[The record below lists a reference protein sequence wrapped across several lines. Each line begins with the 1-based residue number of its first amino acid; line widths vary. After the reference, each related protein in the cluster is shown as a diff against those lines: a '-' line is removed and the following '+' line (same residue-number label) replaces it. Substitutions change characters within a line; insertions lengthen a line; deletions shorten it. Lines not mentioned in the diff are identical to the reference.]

1 MSGYNFNVTKILDTE
16 VLIVGAGNAGLMAAT
31 AAAEKGAKVT
41 VIEKE
46 DSINLMRVGL
56 AGVGTN
62 AQKRAGITIN
72 KYDLVE
78 YLAAFAQHNVD
89 EDLIYHW
96 ANHSAEAVNWVEDN
110 ILKPHGAHLRSEPD
124 AMLTSSAYEAFP
136 TENDPTVDD
145 KTFTFYG
152 EWIQEKV
159 KEMGVTLK
167 FKTPLVQLIKGSDGV
182 QGVIVH
188 DLTSNEYW
196 QIKVSK
202 GVILA
207 TGGYSANT
215 ELLKKWNP
223 VALKKNVYN
232 DSPRN
237 DGAGIVSALDVGAIK
252 DEEPAHCIFDRGLVP
267 VGTKTEDM
275 YVQTATY
282 KDWLWLGSHPLLK
295 VNLRG
300 QRFSNE
306 SVPYQFIVNAAS
318 KQPGYLYAM
327 IWDDNYGEYAKQFHM
342 LGCAR
347 VGFPGYM
354 ASSEKLMEDTE
365 QYVKKGLVVKADS
378 IEELAKKLHLPVENL
393 KITVK
398 RNNHLVVDNFDKDFG
413 KEPYRLTPVDKKPFY
428 GCILGGRILCTN
440 DGLRVNKKMQVL
452 NSNYEP
458 IRHLYAAGNDSGG
471 FFFGSY
477 PDRVPGLAASHAQT
491 FGRLAGQAATEE
503 LDTAKSVKTSPA
515 EKENEKT
522 KVTQSLK
529 PGTDATTGP
538 SES

>member
-1 MSGYNFNVTKILDTE
+1 MDSKQFNVAKTLETE
-16 VLIVGAGNAGLMAAT
+16 VLVVGAGNGGLMAAA

-46 DSINLMRVGL
+46 DTINLMRVGL

-62 AQKRAGITIN
+62 AQKRAGTAIN

-89 EDLIYHW
+89 EGLIYHW

-124 AMLTSSAYEAFP
+124 AMVTSPAYKGFP
-136 TENDPTVDD
+136 TENDPTIDD
-145 KTFTFYG
+145 KTFAFYG
-152 EWIQEKV
+152 QWFQEKV
-159 KEMGVTLK
+159 EEMGVDLK
-167 FKTPLVQLIKGSDGV
+167 FKTPLVQLTEADGTVTGAIAQDLASGDYVEIKA
-182 QGVIVH
+182 
-188 DLTSNEYW
+188 T
-196 QIKVSK
+196 K

-207 TGGYSANT
+207 TGGYSANK

-223 VALKKNVYN
+223 TALKKNVFN

-237 DGAGIVSALDVGAIK
+237 DGAGIVSAMNVGAIK

-282 KDWLWLGSHPLLK
+282 EDWLWLGSHPLLK

-300 QRFSNE
+300 ERFSNE

-327 IWDDNYGEYAKQFHM
+327 IWDDDYGEYAKQFHM

-354 ASSEKLMEDTE
+354 ASAEKLMEDTE
-365 QYVKKGLVVKADS
+365 QYVKKGLVVKADT
-378 IEELAKKLHLPVENL
+378 IEELAEKLQLPVENL
-393 KITVK
+393 KKTVA
-398 RNNHLVVDNFDKDFG
+398 RNNQLVVDNIDKDFG
-413 KEPYRLTPVDKKPFY
+413 KEAYRLTPVEKKPFY
-428 GCILGGRILCTN
+428 GCILGGRVLCTN
-440 DGLRVNKKMQVL
+440 DGLRVNKQMQVL
-452 NSNYEP
+452 NADYDP
-458 IRHLYAAGNDSGG
+458 IAHLYAAGNDSGG

-491 FGRLAGQAATEE
+491 FGRLAGQAAA
-503 LDTAKSVKTSPA
+503 D
-515 EKENEKT
+515 N
-522 KVTQSLK
+522 
-529 PGTDATTGP
+529 
-538 SES
+538 